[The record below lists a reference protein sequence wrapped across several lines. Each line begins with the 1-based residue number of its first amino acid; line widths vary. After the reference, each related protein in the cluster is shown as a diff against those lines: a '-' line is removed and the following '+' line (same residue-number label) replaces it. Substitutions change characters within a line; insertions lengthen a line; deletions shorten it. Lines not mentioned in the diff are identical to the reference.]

1 MEYIIYFYNLIK
13 EDLLTATMGTAIL
26 FVLFIINTLL
36 GIYRGTKVEG
46 FKIKK
51 LIEGILKNIFCL
63 LIPLFMF
70 YVVLDF
76 IPIWLERIGISGLQG
91 IVSFLEAMG
100 VIFVAIKNYVADIYE
115 KYLAIYGVKA
125 EDLPEKQVEY
135 YG

>member
-1 MEYIIYFYNLIK
+1 MDFILYFYELIK
-13 EDLLTATMGTAIL
+13 EDLVTATMGTAIL

-36 GIYRGTKVEG
+36 GIYKGTKTEG

-51 LIEGILKNIFCL
+51 LLEGILKNIFCL
-63 LIPLFMF
+63 MIPLFMF

-76 IPIWLERIGISGLQG
+76 IPIWLERIGISGLGG

-100 VIFVAIKNYVADIYE
+100 VIFVAIKNYVTDIYD
-115 KYLAIYGVKA
+115 KYLAIFGVNK
-125 EDLPEKQVEY
+125 EDLPEHQIEY